1 MTDHRDDE
9 EFYKRD
15 RPAHPTLEED
25 RPRGGKPKEKAPAK
39 YRGSWSMVAIIVVI
53 VLLVVLGI
61 ALFP

>member
-15 RPAHPTLEED
+15 RPAQPTLEED
-25 RPRGGKPKEKAPAK
+25 RPRGGKAKAPAK
-39 YRGSWSMVAIIVVI
+39 YRGSWSMVAIIVVV

>member
-1 MTDHRDDE
+1 MTEHRDDE

-25 RPRGGKPKEKAPAK
+25 RPRGGKAKAPAK

-53 VLLVVLGI
+53 VLLIVLGI

>member
-1 MTDHRDDE
+1 MADHRRDE
-9 EFYKRD
+9 EFYMRD

-25 RPRGGKPKEKAPAK
+25 RPRGDKPKAPAK
-39 YRGSWSMVAIIVVI
+39 HRGSWSTVAIIVVV